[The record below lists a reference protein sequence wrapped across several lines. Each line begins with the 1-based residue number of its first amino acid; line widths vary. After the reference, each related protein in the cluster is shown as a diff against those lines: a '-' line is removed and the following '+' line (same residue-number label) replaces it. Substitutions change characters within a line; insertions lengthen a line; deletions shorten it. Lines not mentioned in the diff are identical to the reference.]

1 MLKLKAL
8 LRYHNL
14 GQADLARELGLSR
27 PTISQLINHSM
38 WPKTLDRA
46 DLQQRIVA
54 WLNAF
59 AIEGM
64 QLVGIFEEEASE
76 ENNTRLATGRC
87 NAQRPEHRND
97 KKPAIEEPETMLL
110 RKQTLTPQARQ
121 AFGLFGDPFREPQN
135 SSELFISPEIRYV
148 RENLYQVTRYG
159 TFMAIVGESGSGKST
174 IRKELRARLK
184 AEDKAVII
192 IEPYVVGMEDDDFK
206 GKTLKA
212 QHICAAIL
220 ATVSPGIKMP
230 RGLDERYRA
239 VHNALTESQR
249 MGNKHVL
256 IIEEAHAIPI
266 TTLKHLKRF
275 FELEDGFEKLLS
287 IVLIGQTELGNK
299 LSENRADVRE
309 VVQRCEVVRLNPL
322 GEQLGAYLKHR
333 FSLIDKKL
341 DDLMDEQAVE
351 ALRSKLTGHN
361 PKGQGTFSVLYP
373 LAVHNVVTAAL
384 NLAAS
389 LGAPRLTAEIFAEV

>member
-38 WPKTLDRA
+38 WPKTIPQA
-46 DLQQRIVA
+46 DLQQRIIA
-54 WLNAF
+54 WLEAF
-59 AIEGM
+59 SVTGM
-64 QLVGIFEEEASE
+64 QLVGIFEEEAKE
-76 ENNTRLATGRC
+76 ESNTKLATGRC
-87 NAQRPEHRND
+87 NAQQPEHRNP
-97 KKPAIEEPETMLL
+97 KKTIEEPDTMLL
-110 RKQTLTPQARQ
+110 RKQTLTPQARM
-121 AFGLFGDPFREPQN
+121 AFGLFRDPFVDPQ
-135 SSELFISPEIRYV
+135 SSAELFVSPEIRYV

-159 TFMAIVGESGSGKST
+159 TFLAIVGESGSGKST
-174 IRKELRARLK
+174 IRKDLHARLQ
-184 AEDKAVII
+184 AEDKPVII
-192 IEPYVVGMEDDDFK
+192 IEPYVIGMEDDDFK

-212 QHICAAIL
+212 IHICEAIL
-220 ATVSPGIKMP
+220 ASVSPGSKMP
-230 RGLDERYRA
+230 RGMEQRFRA
-239 VHNALTESQR
+239 VHNALKESHR

-266 TTLKHLKRF
+266 PTLKHLKRF

-333 FSLIDKKL
+333 FDLVNKKL
-341 DDLMDEQAVE
+341 DELMDEQTLE
-351 ALRSKLTGHN
+351 ALRSKLTGHG
-361 PKGQGTFSVLYP
+361 PKNQGSFSVLYP

-384 NLAAS
+384 NLAAQI
-389 LGAPRLTAEIFAEV
+389 GAPRLSPEIFAEV